1 MELRGD
7 INGKVFKGLY
17 SIEYKRTYGD
27 KHTANPTAIYS
38 AYNEAEAIGQF
49 YFNFSE
55 HGKMPEI
62 VSIKT
67 MIETF
72 NFAEIIE

>member
-1 MELRGD
+1 MEN

-17 SIEYKRTYGD
+17 SITYEPKYRD
-27 KHTANPTAIYS
+27 KHTSRPTAIYS

-49 YFNFSE
+49 YFEFSE
-55 HGKMPEI
+55 LGVMPKI
-62 VSIKT
+62 TRVTT

-72 NFAEIIE
+72 NFADIIE